1 VFAMKNFNKKGDEM
15 WDKLGNW
22 IFVIILLIVL
32 LIVLFFFRDHIFKG
46 VEKIGNLLNFGGG

>member
-1 VFAMKNFNKKGDEM
+1 MKKFNKKGDGM

-22 IFVIILLIVL
+22 IYVIILLVVL
-32 LIVLFFFRDHIFKG
+32 LIVLFFFRDQIFNG